1 MGTRVGPTVLPLKK
15 KKKEKEEAPAS
26 AVASTISFLP
36 SVQLMTF
43 EEWILLPK
51 QLSPFHVAINRM
63 LMPLKWS
70 FWTNRSLLAVSDGD
84 AIRARLGNQYSV
96 LGSSAGMLVTISAAA
111 FCLPPTASS
120 DRDVW
125 FISVFGVCM
134 FLSSMLFIGYIV
146 ISLTVLFPLIESSRD
161 ELAPHILLD
170 LFRDL
175 RNMDSFLFVLGVN
188 AFALGLLAIV
198 PVAYSMEVFY
208 VTWPSL
214 LRFVST
220 GEQAVRPCIQL

>member
-1 MGTRVGPTVLPLKK
+1 M
-15 KKKEKEEAPAS
+15 
-26 AVASTISFLP
+26 
-36 SVQLMTF
+36 QLMTF

-51 QLSPFHVAINRM
+51 QLSPFQVAVNRM

-70 FWTNRSLLAVSDGD
+70 FWTNRSLLAISDGD

-111 FCLPPTASS
+111 FCLPPAARS

-125 FISVFGVCM
+125 FISVFGICM

-146 ISLTVLFPLIESSRD
+146 IALTVLFPLIESSRD
-161 ELAPHILLD
+161 EVAPLILLD

-175 RNMDSFLFVLGVN
+175 RNLDSFLFVLGVN

-198 PVAYSMEVFY
+198 PVAYSMELFY
-208 VTWPSL
+208 LAIAITVC
-214 LRFVST
+214 VY
-220 GEQAVRPCIQL
+220 G